1 MVSLAMVLI
10 WLAFGR
16 GVLPGANA
24 SKAGKTDLYIGGIFP
39 MTGGGWSGGQACLP
53 AALMALH
60 DVNHREDILP
70 GYHLNMIHNDS
81 ECNPGIGT
89 NVMYRL
95 VYHPPPKLMLLTG
108 CSSVSTH
115 IAEAAHM
122 WNLMVLAY
130 GSSSPALS
138 DRKRFRTFFRT
149 HPSAVLHNQA
159 RIRMF
164 QYYQWSKISIIQ
176 ETQEVFT
183 STIEDLE
190 KRAKEANITIATRQS
205 FLSDPTNAVRSLK
218 RQDARIIVGVFYED
232 MALKVFCQVYKEKMY
247 GKRYVWFIIGWYPD
261 NWYQKVEEN
270 EVNCTVNQ
278 MREALQGHFTT
289 EMTMRSLDDTPSFS
303 GLNVSRFDEE
313 LLLKLNNSD
322 PNDTP
327 GYPEAP
333 LAYDAVWALALALN
347 QTITRLKEKGVNVGL
362 DKFTYDNSTIFREF
376 YRAMDSTSFQ
386 GVSGPVQFLSTGDRL
401 TLTQIEQMWNGRYYK
416 IGYYDNKNN
425 NWTLNHSFVR
435 WNGPHP
441 PYDRTLV
448 VEDLRL
454 VSMELYVGMCSS
466 ALIAM
471 LAAFGCLVFNVLNR
485 NVRYITMSQPGL
497 NNITVLGCVTCLSC
511 IFLFGLDSSSLSE
524 EQFTAVCQVRTWVL
538 VVGFT
543 LAVGSMFSKIWRVH
557 RLTTREREE
566 DKIVEAWKL
575 YALLGLFLAVDVI
588 IMTVWQ
594 FTNPMTRYL
603 EEFPQEVPEG
613 NDDILIQPKL
623 EHCTCDNFTIW
634 LGVLYGYKG
643 LLLLFGVFLAYE
655 TRDVNI
661 KDINDTRYVGM
672 SIYNIVVLCLITA
685 PVTILI
691 SSQQDATFA
700 FTSLAILFCTVI
712 TLGLIFVPKMMN
724 YKQKSIEE
732 TSQPL
737 QTPAVTQEE
746 EEKQKRLQEENDTMK
761 KQITQKEERIRELQK
776 SLKELLKEGQKMTTS
791 FLAPPG
797 VGRLRT
803 TGNNFGRLSS
813 SSMASSSAVSSYASN
828 ATEVFEEVLDTPPPK
843 CRGKAPSIS
852 FDVGNETIER
862 VPDHVMLPTVKVTL
876 SDEPAEDGGQFE
888 SFL

>member
-1 MVSLAMVLI
+1 E
-10 WLAFGR
+10 
-16 GVLPGANA
+16 
-24 SKAGKTDLYIGGIFP
+24 KTQLYIGGIFP

-53 AALMALH
+53 AALMALQ
-60 DVNHREDILP
+60 DVNYREDILP

-95 VYHPPPKLMLLTG
+95 IYHPPPKLMLLTG

-115 IAEAAHM
+115 IAEAAYM

-247 GKRYVWFIIGWYPD
+247 GNRHVWFIIGWYPD

-270 EVNCTVNQ
+270 DVNCTVDQ

-303 GLNVSRFDEE
+303 GLNVSQFDEE
-313 LLLKLNNSD
+313 LLIKLNNSD

-347 QTITRLKEKGVNVGL
+347 QTITRLTEKGVNVGL

-401 TLTQIEQMWNGRYYK
+401 TLTQIEQMWDGRYYK

-425 NWTLNHSFVR
+425 NWTLNHSIVR

-466 ALIAM
+466 ALVAM

-497 NNITVLGCVTCLSC
+497 NNIAVLGCITCLSC
-511 IFLFGLDSSSLSE
+511 IFLFGLDNSSLSE
-524 EQFTAVCQVRTWVL
+524 DQFTAICQARTWVL

-557 RLTTREREE
+557 RLTTRAREE
-566 DKIVEAWKL
+566 DKVQFSDVVEAWKL

-594 FTNPMTRYL
+594 LTNPMTRYAL
-603 EEFPQEVPEG
+603 Q
-613 NDDILIQPKL
+613 I
-623 EHCTCDNFTIW
+623 TCHSQSSISM
-634 LGVLYGYKG
+634 LGVAAVPNVTYCGSKCIAAGQYLFLYTCHGSG
-643 LLLLFGVFLAYE
+643 LLRTVARAWHWKANPYPAPSACTYLY
-655 TRDVNI
+655 TW
-661 KDINDTRYVGM
+661 
-672 SIYNIVVLCLITA
+672 VLCLITA

-712 TLGLIFVPKMMN
+712 TLGLIFIPKV
-724 YKQKSIEE
+724 Q
-732 TSQPL
+732 
-737 QTPAVTQEE
+737 
-746 EEKQKRLQEENDTMK
+746 
-761 KQITQKEERIRELQK
+761 
-776 SLKELLKEGQKMTTS
+776 
-791 FLAPPG
+791 
-797 VGRLRT
+797 
-803 TGNNFGRLSS
+803 
-813 SSMASSSAVSSYASN
+813 
-828 ATEVFEEVLDTPPPK
+828 
-843 CRGKAPSIS
+843 
-852 FDVGNETIER
+852 
-862 VPDHVMLPTVKVTL
+862 
-876 SDEPAEDGGQFE
+876 
-888 SFL
+888 

>member
-1 MVSLAMVLI
+1 MS
-10 WLAFGR
+10 
-16 GVLPGANA
+16 
-24 SKAGKTDLYIGGIFP
+24 S
-39 MTGGGWSGGQACLP
+39 C
-53 AALMALH
+53 H
-60 DVNHREDILP
+60 NHRINHRVSEANEVV
-70 GYHLNMIHNDS
+70 Y

-164 QYYQWSKISIIQ
+164 QYYRWSKISIIQ

-218 RQDARIIVGVFYED
+218 LAEPSSSRPRRTSANLVPDQLQTMAVGSSACVRERQDARIIVGVFYED

-261 NWYQKVEEN
+261 NWYQKVEDN
-270 EVNCTVNQ
+270 DVNCTVAQ

-313 LLLKLNNSD
+313 LLDKLNNSD

-347 QTITRLKEKGVNVGL
+347 QTITRLTEKGINVGL

-401 TLTQIEQMWNGRYYK
+401 TLTQIEQMWDGKYYK

-441 PYDRTLV
+441 PYDRTRV

-485 NVRYITMSQPGL
+485 NVRYGLGCGGNREICWYIAMSQPGL
-497 NNITVLGCVTCLSC
+497 NNIAVLGCVTCLSC
-511 IFLFGLDSSSLSE
+511 IFLFGLDNSNLSE
-524 EQFTAVCQVRTWVL
+524 DQFTTLCQVRTWVL

-557 RLTTREREE
+557 RLTTRAREE
-566 DKIVEAWKL
+566 DKVVEAWKL
-575 YALLGLFLAVDVI
+575 YALLGLFLAIDVI
-588 IMTVWQ
+588 IMIAWQ
-594 FTNPMTRYL
+594 LTNPMTRYL

-712 TLGLIFVPKMMN
+712 TLGLIFIPKIMN

-737 QTPAVTQEE
+737 QTPGVTQEE

-761 KQITQKEERIRELQK
+761 KQISQKEERIRELQK
-776 SLKELLKEGQKMTTS
+776 SLKELLKEGQKMTTT

-797 VGRLRT
+797 VGRLRSS
-803 TGNNFGRLSS
+803 GNNVGRFSS
-813 SSMASSSAVSSYASN
+813 SSMVSSSVVSSYVSSA
-828 ATEVFEEVLDTPPPK
+828 AEVFEEVLDTPPPK
-843 CRGKAPSIS
+843 YRGKAPSIS
-852 FDVGNETIER
+852 FDVGDETIER
-862 VPDHVMLPTVKVTL
+862 VPDHVTLPTVKVTL
-876 SDEPAEDGGQFE
+876 SEEPAEDGGQFE